1 MTTSVLG
8 AMVSD
13 TSTTA
18 EFALGTVHKSAD
30 GKEFIF
36 VQAGSGGL
44 SASQAAFIDEAF
56 SAVAITTT
64 LGTYGGLVGVP
75 TVAIAASSY
84 GWVQTFG
91 NATLNVAASCAAD
104 VRINTTAT
112 AGRLDDD
119 ATVGA
124 KVIEGV
130 KLNTAN
136 GGSAANVSAF
146 LNRPRVG
153 ATL

>member
-1 MTTSVLG
+1 MIG
-8 AMVSD
+8 AQTGVV
-13 TSTTA
+13 STTA
-18 EFALGTVHKSAD
+18 LFPVGAVHND
-30 GKEFIF
+30 VQDREFIY

-44 SASQAAFIDEAF
+44 SANQAAFIDEAF
-56 SAVAITTT
+56 SAVAMTTSN
-64 LGTYGGLVGVP
+64 GTYGGLVGVP
-75 TVAIAASSY
+75 SVAIAANSF

-91 NATLNVAASCAAD
+91 NASLNVAASAAAD
-104 VRINTTAT
+104 VRLNTTAT
-112 AGRLDDD
+112 AGRMDDD
-119 ATVGA
+119 ATSGA

-136 GGSAANVSAF
+136 GGTAADVSAF

>member
-1 MTTSVLG
+1 MTQTRLGVKTLDNSTTPQFNLG
-8 AMVSD
+8 AR
-13 TSTTA
+13 
-18 EFALGTVHKSAD
+18 GTKS
-30 GKEFIF
+30 GKEYIY

-44 SASQAAFIDEAF
+44 AANQAAFIDELY
-56 SAVAITTT
+56 SAVAATTT
-64 LGTYGGLVGVP
+64 LATYGGLVGVP
-75 TVAIAASSY
+75 EFAIPANSY

-91 NATLNVAASCAAD
+91 NCSLNVAASCAAD

-119 ATVGA
+119 ATTGA
-124 KVIEGV
+124 KVINGV

-136 GGSAANVSAF
+136 GGAAADTSAY
-146 LNRPRVG
+146 LNFPNVG